1 MAEHLD
7 VTEEFLKDALDAY
20 LLKYGKCT
28 VVDNYMVFFEPLG
41 VVDMNYGIEYAIRKT
56 NKGTQ
61 NESKRTV
68 SPKTWDDIEEV
79 EPNEVDLAMLKEVE
93 ENSDCHEFISQEE
106 AMKELGL

>member
-1 MAEHLD
+1 MEL
-7 VTEEFLKDALDAY
+7 
-20 LLKYGKCT
+20 
-28 VVDNYMVFFEPLG
+28 
-41 VVDMNYGIEYAIRKT
+41 
-56 NKGTQ
+56 NKRLEKLIK
-61 NESKRTV
+61 ESKRTV

>member
-1 MAEHLD
+1 MRSAQSVFTH
-7 VTEEFLKDALDAY
+7 VHAA
-20 LLKYGKCT
+20 GKNDSNVSRLRT
-28 VVDNYMVFFEPLG
+28 RKSAVQGYVFPYFPLIPCG
-41 VVDMNYGIEYAIRKT
+41 KSR
-56 NKGTQ
+56 TQ

>member
-1 MAEHLD
+1 MELNKRL
-7 VTEEFLKDALDAY
+7 EKLIKAL
-20 LLKYGKCT
+20 
-28 VVDNYMVFFEPLG
+28 
-41 VVDMNYGIEYAIRKT
+41 
-56 NKGTQ
+56 
-61 NESKRTV
+61 KRTV

>member
-41 VVDMNYGIEYAIRKT
+41 VV
-56 NKGTQ
+56 
-61 NESKRTV
+61 
-68 SPKTWDDIEEV
+68 
-79 EPNEVDLAMLKEVE
+79 PNEVDLAMLKEVE

>member
-1 MAEHLD
+1 MELNKRLEKLIKA
-7 VTEEFLKDALDAY
+7 LK
-20 LLKYGKCT
+20 
-28 VVDNYMVFFEPLG
+28 
-41 VVDMNYGIEYAIRKT
+41 MNQ
-56 NKGTQ
+56 KGH
-61 NESKRTV
+61 V

>member
-1 MAEHLD
+1 M
-7 VTEEFLKDALDAY
+7 
-20 LLKYGKCT
+20 
-28 VVDNYMVFFEPLG
+28 
-41 VVDMNYGIEYAIRKT
+41 
-56 NKGTQ
+56 
-61 NESKRTV
+61 TV